1 MTDTV
6 LDVVHTVAPPDV
18 AEGPFFGG
26 SPAVAEWTV
35 LESPRDTKAWTVSR
49 QDGIETFLS
58 PDNKEYVRAQRD
70 EEPDLIVHFTRLTGM
85 TAMRLVLS
93 EFSYTVKAQNRKARR
108 ERRELRARGYDAPEP
123 TQEG

>member
-1 MTDTV
+1 MSD
-6 LDVVHTVAPPDV
+6 DIAPVALLMAPTEGLV
-18 AEGPFFGG
+18 AEVFEGLPVVERIVLN
-26 SPAVAEWTV
+26 SPVDT
-35 LESPRDTKAWTVSR
+35 RDWTVSR

-58 PDNKEYVRAQRD
+58 PDNKEYVRAQKD

-123 TQEG
+123 TEV